1 MNTSV
6 ELGMRIFSPFFVLLL
21 AFGILLIS
29 VNAQVKRKPIVTPS
43 PITTP
48 TPQPKLTPKKNE
60 RPSSTAKIADEPHAS
75 SSRYSYE
82 FSRPGFVLSP
92 VKITHDETG
101 KGTITFKKLQYDEE
115 ITDPVELSS
124 ATLERLNAAFTALN
138 FVQSSEDY
146 QYERDFTNL
155 GNITISLQLGNRGRT
170 AKYNWTSN
178 KDAKILMDE
187 YRKIGWEYVWRFEI
201 ALARENQPL
210 LAPGLMSE
218 LESYLR
224 HHEISDPPH
233 LIPFLKT
240 LSSDERVPLMARNRA
255 TDAIAQ
261 IEKAAKKA
269 NKTTSQ

>member
-1 MNTSV
+1 MRALFVFFLLSGTFVVSV
-6 ELGMRIFSPFFVLLL
+6 D
-21 AFGILLIS
+21 
-29 VNAQVKRKPIVTPS
+29 AQVKRKPVVNPS
-43 PITTP
+43 PIATPVP
-48 TPQPKLTPKKNE
+48 TPKITPKKNE
-60 RPSSTAKIADEPHAS
+60 RPGSTAKVADEHPES

-82 FSRPGFVLSP
+82 FSRPGFVVSP

-101 KGTITFKKLQYDEE
+101 KGSITFKKLQYQEE
-115 ITDPVELSS
+115 ITDPIELSS
-124 ATLERLNAAFTALN
+124 STLERLNAAFTALN
-138 FVQSSEDY
+138 FVGSSEDY
-146 QYERDFTNL
+146 QYERDFTHL
-155 GNITISLQLGNRGRT
+155 GNITISLKTGKLERT
-170 AKYNWTSN
+170 AKFNWTSN

-210 LAPGLMSE
+210 LAPALMSE

-224 HHEISDPPH
+224 RDEISDPPH

-240 LSSDERVPLMARNRA
+240 LTSDERVPLMARNRA

-269 NKTTSQ
+269 NKTTSP